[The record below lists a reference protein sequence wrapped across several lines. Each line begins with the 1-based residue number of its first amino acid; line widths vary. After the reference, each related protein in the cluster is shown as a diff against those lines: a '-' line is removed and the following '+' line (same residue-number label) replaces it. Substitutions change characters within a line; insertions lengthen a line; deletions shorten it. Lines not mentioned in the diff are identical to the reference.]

1 MRVWR
6 IVCWPFLWPSLFNTT
21 GLSIISAVQGV
32 PAGKCRQLT
41 KCDGSGK
48 TWGDDGQIRL
58 LARRGER
65 RPGRKTVWLAE
76 LSTAAGVAVHTVADP
91 GRPGPSSTAGCSCKN
106 TSQRV
111 SHTTASLAWTF
122 CRHLPLSLQCNVDR
136 NGFLDSAPKLQPSTS
151 VTFDPN
157 PNRGLII
164 DPTVLWPRELVQ
176 AYLPKYG
183 CLEVAFM
190 SGCVDRRQS

>member
-1 MRVWR
+1 MTGKRDPTAT
-6 IVCWPFLWPSLFNTT
+6 CDPQLQKKKKNTLYNTYNPNASLTNCVLTLPLTLNTT
-21 GLSIISAVQGV
+21 GPSIISAIQGV
-32 PAGKCRQLT
+32 PAGIRRQLT

-76 LSTAAGVAVHTVADP
+76 LSTAAGVAVHAVADP

-111 SHTTASLAWTF
+111 SLTTASLAWTF
-122 CRHLPLSLQCNVDR
+122 CRHFPLSL
-136 NGFLDSAPKLQPSTS
+136 
-151 VTFDPN
+151 
-157 PNRGLII
+157 
-164 DPTVLWPRELVQ
+164 
-176 AYLPKYG
+176 
-183 CLEVAFM
+183 
-190 SGCVDRRQS
+190 